1 MKAIHNPL
9 ATFPFRACHTPQ
21 IIKRKPKNRPVLAA
35 IRVARRKFLFTPQT
49 MARKTRPPS
58 SGNAGT
64 RLNSPRRPLMSARYL
79 ATARAGVMFHKQR
92 LQKEKDRCQRK
103 AGERPDN
110 CN

>member
-9 ATFPFRACHTPQ
+9 ATFPLRACHTPQ
-21 IIKRKPKNRPVLAA
+21 TIKRKPKNRPVLAA

-64 RLNSPRRPLMSARYL
+64 EVEQSQKAVNEREILGYRQGWRD
-79 ATARAGVMFHKQR
+79 VHKQR

-103 AGERPDN
+103 TGERPDN
-110 CN
+110 RN